1 MAEPHPPSAI
11 PGFGNDRRVR
21 IDGPL
26 TRGARMTR
34 RQVLVVYGGVLLG
47 MVLASLDETIVA
59 TALPRIVGDLH
70 GLAHL
75 SWVVTAYLLAYTLTV
90 PLYGKLSDI
99 FGRKALF
106 LVAISVFLAGSAL
119 SGLSRNMTQLIIFR
133 GLQGIG
139 AGGVIPVA
147 QAIIGEIFSP
157 RERFRYQGYS
167 GAVFASS
174 SIIGPLLGG
183 YLTDTLSWRAIFYIN
198 LPLGVLALCVIIT
211 TMHLPVQRREQP
223 LDIIG
228 SVLLMATA
236 TPLLLATVWSGSAT
250 PADWPTMTGLILAG
264 LAMAGVFVAVER
276 RAHDPI
282 VPLRLFG
289 NSIFVVAS
297 AAAVL
302 IGAARLGVT
311 IYLPVFMQGVMG
323 TSATHSGAVLIPLLV
338 SWTVASVGAGQIIT
352 RTGHYRIWPI
362 SGSLTCLAGFGLL
375 SRLDVHSTP
384 RDAAVSMV
392 VIGLGM
398 GQMFQ
403 TYVVATQNAV
413 PRSELGIA
421 TASIQFFRTI
431 GATFGTAM
439 FGSLLTWRLTSELA
453 ARLGGSAHDIS
464 SSALLAGTIGLT
476 DLPPHTVQAVRLA
489 LATALHAAFLMGLP
503 LMALAFV
510 AALALK
516 EMPLRT
522 TSYVQQAGDND
533 SIGVP

>member
-1 MAEPHPPSAI
+1 
-11 PGFGNDRRVR
+11 
-21 IDGPL
+21 
-26 TRGARMTR
+26 MTR
-34 RQVLVVYGGVLLG
+34 RQVLIVYGGVLLG

-70 GLAHL
+70 GFAHL
-75 SWVVTAYLLAYTLTV
+75 SWVVTAYLLASTLTV

-99 FGRKALF
+99 FGRKGLF
-106 LVAISVFLAGSAL
+106 LVAIGVFLVGSAL
-119 SGLSRNMTQLIIFR
+119 SGLSQSMTQLIIFR
-133 GLQGIG
+133 GIQGLG
-139 AGGVIPVA
+139 AGGVVPIA

-198 LPLGVLALCVIIT
+198 LPLGALALFVIST
-211 TMHLPVQRREQP
+211 TMHLPVERREHP
-223 LDIIG
+223 VDIIG
-228 SVLLMATA
+228 SVLLMATV
-236 TPLLLATVWSGSAT
+236 TPLLLVTVWAGSAAPT
-250 PADWPTMTGLILAG
+250 DWPTMTGLILAG
-264 LAMAGVFVAVER
+264 LVAAGIFVAVEL
-276 RAHDPI
+276 RADDPI
-282 VPLRLFG
+282 LPLRLFG
-289 NSIFVVAS
+289 NSIFVVANG
-297 AAAVL
+297 AALL

-311 IYLPVFMQGVMG
+311 IYLPVFMQGVIG
-323 TSATHSGAVLIPLLV
+323 ASATHSGAVLIPLLI
-338 SWTVASVGAGQIIT
+338 SWTVASVAAGQIIT

-375 SRLDVHSTP
+375 STLNVHATP
-384 RDAAVSMV
+384 RDAVVSMV

-439 FGSLLTWRLTSELA
+439 FGSLLTRRLTAELA
-453 ARLGGSAHDIS
+453 VRLEGSAHDIS

-489 LATALHAAFLMGLP
+489 LGASLHTAFLMGLP
-503 LMALAFV
+503 LMGLALM

-516 EMPLRT
+516 ELPLRT
-522 TSYVQQAGDND
+522 TSYVQEVGDGD

>member
-1 MAEPHPPSAI
+1 
-11 PGFGNDRRVR
+11 
-21 IDGPL
+21 
-26 TRGARMTR
+26 MTR
-34 RQVLVVYGGVLLG
+34 RQVLFVYAGVLLG

-75 SWVVTAYLLAYTLTV
+75 SWVVTAYLLASTLTV

-99 FGRKALF
+99 FGRKGLF
-106 LVAISVFLAGSAL
+106 LVAISIFLAGSAL
-119 SGLSRNMTQLIIFR
+119 SGLSQSMTQLIIFR
-133 GLQGIG
+133 GIQGLG
-139 AGGVIPVA
+139 AGGVVPVA

-183 YLTDTLSWRAIFYIN
+183 YLTDTFSWRAIFYIN
-198 LPLGVLALCVIIT
+198 LPLGALALFVIVT
-211 TMHLPVQRREQP
+211 TMHLPVQRREHP
-223 LDIIG
+223 IDIVG
-228 SVLLMATA
+228 SILLMASV
-236 TPLLLATVWSGSAT
+236 TPLLLVTVWAGSAT
-250 PADWPTMTGLILAG
+250 PGDWPGLIGLILTGLVVAG
-264 LAMAGVFVAVER
+264 IFVVVEL

-282 VPLRLFG
+282 LPLRLFG
-289 NSIFVVAS
+289 NSIFVVAN
-297 AAAVL
+297 AASLL

-311 IYLPVFMQGVMG
+311 IYLPVFLQGVIG
-323 TSATHSGAVLIPLLV
+323 KSATHSGAVLIPLLI
-338 SWTVASVGAGQIIT
+338 SWTAASVTAGQIIT
-352 RTGHYRIWPI
+352 RTGRYRIWPI
-362 SGSLTCLAGFGLL
+362 TGSLTCLAGFGLL
-375 SRLDVHSTP
+375 SRLNIHSTAG
-384 RDAAVSMV
+384 DAVIAMA

-413 PRSELGIA
+413 PRTELGIA

-439 FGSLLTWRLTSELA
+439 FGSFLTRRLTTELA
-453 ARLGGSAHDIS
+453 VRLGGSGQDIN

-476 DLPPHTVQAVRLA
+476 DLPAQTVQAVRLA
-489 LATALHAAFLMGLP
+489 LAASLHTAFVMGLP
-503 LMALAFV
+503 LMALALV

-516 EMPLRT
+516 ELPLRT
-522 TSYVQQAGDND
+522 TSYIQEVTDADPTV
-533 SIGVP
+533 VP

>member
-1 MAEPHPPSAI
+1 MTPS
-11 PGFGNDRRVR
+11 VR
-21 IDGPL
+21 ASNSPM
-26 TRGARMTR
+26 RR
-34 RQVLVVYGGVLLG
+34 RQVLFVYGGVLLG

-59 TALPRIVGDLH
+59 TALPRIVSDLH

-75 SWVVTAYLLAYTLTV
+75 SWVVTAYLLASTLTV

-99 FGRKALF
+99 FGRKTLF
-106 LVAISVFLAGSAL
+106 LVAISIFLAGSAL
-119 SGLSRNMTQLIIFR
+119 SGLSQSMTQLIIFR
-133 GLQGIG
+133 GIQGLG

-198 LPLGVLALCVIIT
+198 LPLGALALFVIVT
-211 TMHLPVQRREQP
+211 TMHLPVQRREYP
-223 LDIIG
+223 VDIVG
-228 SVLLMATA
+228 SILLMSTV
-236 TPLLLATVWSGSAT
+236 TPLLLVTVWAGGAT
-250 PADWPTMTGLILAG
+250 AADWPTMIGLLLTGLV
-264 LAMAGVFVAVER
+264 MAGVFVVVER

-282 VPLRLFG
+282 LPLRLFG

-297 AAAVL
+297 GAALL

-323 TSATHSGAVLIPLLV
+323 TSATHSGAVLIPLLI
-338 SWTVASVGAGQIIT
+338 SWTVASVTAGQIIT
-352 RTGHYRIWPI
+352 RTGRYRIWPI
-362 SGSLTCLAGFGLL
+362 SGSLTCLAGFALL
-375 SRLDVHSTP
+375 SRLNVYSTP
-384 RDAAVSMV
+384 RDAVVSMA

-431 GATFGTAM
+431 GATFGTAT
-439 FGSLLTWRLTSELA
+439 FGSLLTWRLTAELA
-453 ARLGGSAHDIS
+453 VQLGGSAHDIS
-464 SSALLAGTIGLT
+464 SSALLAGTIGPT
-476 DLPPHTVQAVRLA
+476 DLPAHTVQAVRLA
-489 LATALHAAFLMGLP
+489 LGASLHTAFLVGLP
-503 LMALAFV
+503 LMGLALI

-516 EMPLRT
+516 ELPLRT
-522 TSYVQQAGDND
+522 TSYVQQVGDGD
-533 SIGVP
+533 PMGVP

>member
-1 MAEPHPPSAI
+1 
-11 PGFGNDRRVR
+11 
-21 IDGPL
+21 
-26 TRGARMTR
+26 MTR

-70 GLAHL
+70 GFAHL
-75 SWVVTAYLLAYTLTV
+75 SWVVTAYLLASTLTV

-99 FGRKALF
+99 FGRKGLF
-106 LVAISVFLAGSAL
+106 LVAIGVFLVGSAL
-119 SGLSRNMTQLIIFR
+119 SGLSQSMTQLIVFR
-133 GLQGIG
+133 GIQGLG
-139 AGGVIPVA
+139 AGGVVPIA

-198 LPLGVLALCVIIT
+198 LPLGALALFVIGT
-211 TMHLPVQRREQP
+211 TMHLPVERREHP
-223 LDIIG
+223 VDIIG
-228 SVLLMATA
+228 SVLLMATV
-236 TPLLLATVWSGSAT
+236 TPLLLVTVWAGSAAPT
-250 PADWPTMTGLILAG
+250 DWPTMAGLILAG
-264 LAMAGVFVAVER
+264 LVAAGIFVAVEL
-276 RAHDPI
+276 RADDPI
-282 VPLRLFG
+282 LPLRLFG
-289 NSIFVVAS
+289 NSIFVVANG
-297 AAAVL
+297 AALL

-311 IYLPVFMQGVMG
+311 IYLPVFMQGVIG
-323 TSATHSGAVLIPLLV
+323 ASATHSGAVLIPLLI
-338 SWTVASVGAGQIIT
+338 SWTVASVTAGQIIT

-375 SRLDVHSTP
+375 SRLDVHATP
-384 RDAAVSMV
+384 RDAVVSMV

-439 FGSLLTWRLTSELA
+439 FGSLLTWRLTAELA
-453 ARLGGSAHDIS
+453 ERLGGSAHDIS

-476 DLPPHTVQAVRLA
+476 DLPPQTVQAVRLA
-489 LATALHAAFLMGLP
+489 LGASLHTAFLMGLP
-503 LMALAFV
+503 LMGLALV

-516 EMPLRT
+516 ELPLRT
-522 TSYVQQAGDND
+522 TSYVQEAGDGD

>member
-1 MAEPHPPSAI
+1 
-11 PGFGNDRRVR
+11 
-21 IDGPL
+21 
-26 TRGARMTR
+26 MTR
-34 RQVLVVYGGVLLG
+34 RQVLFVYGGVLLG

-75 SWVVTAYLLAYTLTV
+75 SWVVTAYLLASTLTV

-99 FGRKALF
+99 FGRKTLF
-106 LVAISVFLAGSAL
+106 LVAISIFLAGSAL
-119 SGLSRNMTQLIIFR
+119 SGLSRSMTQLIVFR
-133 GLQGIG
+133 GIQGLG

-147 QAIIGEIFSP
+147 QAVIGEIFSP

-198 LPLGVLALCVIIT
+198 LPLGAVALFVIIT
-211 TMHLPVQRREQP
+211 TMHLPVQRREHP
-223 LDIIG
+223 VDILG
-228 SVLLMATA
+228 SALLMATV
-236 TPLLLATVWSGSAT
+236 TPLLLATVWAGSAT
-250 PADWPTMTGLILAG
+250 PADWPTMTALVLTGFV
-264 LAMAGVFVAVER
+264 MAGVFVTVER
-276 RAHDPI
+276 RADDPI
-282 VPLRLFG
+282 LPLRLFG
-289 NSIFVVAS
+289 NSIFAVAS
-297 AAAVL
+297 AAALL

-323 TSATHSGAVLIPLLV
+323 TSATHSGAVLIPLLI
-338 SWTVASVGAGQIIT
+338 SWTIASVAAGQIIT

-375 SRLDVHSTP
+375 SRLGVHSTP
-384 RDAAVSMV
+384 RDAVVCMV

-413 PRSELGIA
+413 QRSELGIA

-439 FGSLLTWRLTSELA
+439 FGSLLTWRLTTELA
-453 ARLGGSAHDIS
+453 ARLGGSAHDIN

-476 DLPPHTVQAVRLA
+476 DLPPETVRAVRLA
-489 LATALHAAFLMGLP
+489 LGASLHTAFLMGLP
-503 LMALAFV
+503 LMGIALLV
-510 AALALK
+510 ALALK
-516 EMPLRT
+516 ELPLRT
-522 TSYVQQAGDND
+522 TSYVQEVRDGD

>member
-1 MAEPHPPSAI
+1 
-11 PGFGNDRRVR
+11 
-21 IDGPL
+21 
-26 TRGARMTR
+26 MTR
-34 RQVLVVYGGVLLG
+34 RQVLLVYAGVLLG

-59 TALPRIVGDLH
+59 TALPRIVSDLH

-75 SWVVTAYLLAYTLTV
+75 SWVVTAYLLASTLTV

-106 LVAISVFLAGSAL
+106 LVAISIFLAGSAL
-119 SGLSRNMTQLIIFR
+119 SGLSRSMTQLIIFR
-133 GLQGIG
+133 GIQGLG

-198 LPLGVLALCVIIT
+198 LPLGALALFVIVT
-211 TMHLPVQRREQP
+211 TMRLPVQRREHP
-223 LDIIG
+223 VDIIG
-228 SVLLMATA
+228 SILLMATV
-236 TPLLLATVWSGSAT
+236 TPLLLVTVWAGGAT
-250 PADWPTMTGLILAG
+250 AADWPTMTGLLLTG
-264 LAMAGVFVAVER
+264 LVMAGVFVVVER

-282 VPLRLFG
+282 LPLRLFS

-297 AAAVL
+297 GAALL

-323 TSATHSGAVLIPLLV
+323 TSATHSGAVLIPLLI
-338 SWTVASVGAGQIIT
+338 SWTVASVTAGQIIT
-352 RTGHYRIWPI
+352 RTGRYRIWPI
-362 SGSLTCLAGFGLL
+362 SGSLTCLAGFALL
-375 SRLDVHSTP
+375 SRLNVYSTP
-384 RDAAVSMV
+384 RDAVVSMA

-439 FGSLLTWRLTSELA
+439 FGSLLTWRLTAELA
-453 ARLGGSAHDIS
+453 VQLGGSAHDIS
-464 SSALLAGTIGLT
+464 SSALLAGTIGPT

-489 LATALHAAFLMGLP
+489 LGASLHTAFLIGLP
-503 LMALAFV
+503 LMGLALI

-516 EMPLRT
+516 ELPLRT
-522 TSYVQQAGDND
+522 TSYVQQVGEGD
-533 SIGVP
+533 SMGVP